1 MSFVH
6 PSRYGAGIGPTRPL
20 SVEDIIIN
28 LNKSGLDASSGAT
41 QLEEGQASNA
51 TDVRFTGGGVAND
64 FGISTFGSAY
74 SGGGYKR
81 VMTIANYEKANF
93 AKKLMRLRP
102 NGWDRWDGASWL
114 TLPGG
119 PTGTPADR
127 YSTLVAY
134 DTFVAAN
141 LIDRL
146 QKWDGVDANPVGD
159 LSADAPI
166 AKFIT
171 RIGTRILAAYIKV
184 GATIDP
190 HLVAWSADG
199 NIFDWTSSL
208 AGAGSARPPVEG
220 SNRAANFITGLST
233 LERGAVIYRQ
243 RSIQLAT
250 LTGIGAAP
258 FRFTTVDFTHGTES
272 PYSIANGGLLNGDY
286 FLGYDS
292 MVYNFDG
299 QSCKPIGLPIYEF
312 LRDGISD
319 RSVVVGAFDE
329 NQQEY
334 YLAYPTAGS
343 EILTEAYVFNVREY
357 ARTQRL
363 VWRKKTLPP
372 NTYSF
377 GYGFLGVSNDP
388 IVNTITDIVDTITI
402 RVNDWGNSYGPDRI
416 LFGDDN
422 GQVYQTD
429 NTLVAD
435 NGRWESKN
443 FLFQGQE
450 VTIDRIRLHYKARAV
465 STIAVA
471 ISTDAGKTWQA
482 EKVYTL
488 QASGTG
494 DDYVVDDHR
503 VTGRSIQFR
512 LRPLTGFLVI
522 TQIEAT
528 LHPRGRGNA

>member
-1 MSFVH
+1 MRVH
-6 PSRYGAGIGPTRPL
+6 PSRYGAGIGPSRPIEVQ
-20 SVEDIIIN
+20 SMIVN
-28 LNKSGLDASSGAT
+28 LNKSGLNASAGAT
-41 QLEEGQASNA
+41 QLEEGEASNA
-51 TDVRFTGGGVAND
+51 VDVRFVGGGVAND
-64 FGISTFGSAY
+64 FGTSAFGTPYA
-74 SGGGYKR
+74 GAGFRR
-81 VMTIANYEKANF
+81 VMTIANFEKANL
-93 AKKLMRLRP
+93 AKRLMRLRP
-102 NGWDRWDGASWL
+102 NGWDRWDGATWL

-119 PTGTPADR
+119 PTGTPSDR
-127 YSTLVAY
+127 YSTVVAY

-146 QKWDGVDANPVGD
+146 QKWDGVDANAVGN

-171 RIGTRILAAYIKV
+171 RIGTRILAAHIKI

-190 HLVAWSADG
+190 HLVAWCADG
-199 NIFDWTSSL
+199 NITDWTTVN
-208 AGAGSARPPVEG
+208 AGAGSTRPPVEG
-220 SNRAANFITGLST
+220 SNRSANFITGLST
-233 LERGAVIYRQ
+233 LQRGAVIYRQ

-250 LTGIGAAP
+250 LTGVGAAP

-286 FLGYDS
+286 FLGYDY

-299 QSCKPIGLPIYEF
+299 QNCNPVGLPIYEY

-319 RSVVVGAFDE
+319 RTVVVGAFDE

-334 YLAYPTAGS
+334 YLAYPTQGNS
-343 EILTEAYVFNVREY
+343 VLTEAYVFNVREY

-377 GYGFLGVSNDP
+377 GYGFLGVSADP
-388 IVNTITDIVDTITI
+388 IVNTITQIVDTITI

-422 GQVYQTD
+422 GQIYQTD
-429 NTLVAD
+429 NTLVAAS
-435 NGRWESKN
+435 GKWESRN
-443 FLFQGQE
+443 FLFNGQE
-450 VTIDRIRLHYKARAV
+450 VTLDRIRLHYKAGAL
-465 STIAVA
+465 STVAVA
-471 ISTDAGKTWQA
+471 ISTDAGKTYQA
-482 EKVYTL
+482 ERVYTL
-488 QASGTG
+488 SATGVG
-494 DDYVVDDHR
+494 DDFVVDDHR

-512 LRPLTGFLVI
+512 LRPLSGFFVI

-528 LHPRGRGNA
+528 LHLRGRGNA